1 MNVQRSRRETAIAGA
16 YRIYERKVYLNKKR
30 RQNELR
36 RRCSLFMIAMCLAA
50 VCTISY
56 HAISSRASTGKEQVS
71 FKYYTNITV
80 RYGESLWDIAD
91 SYIDYEQYKDK
102 NAYIAEVMSINHLED
117 EDMVKAGQYLI
128 VPYYSTEFLK

>member
-1 MNVQRSRRETAIAGA
+1 MNVQRSRRETAMA
-16 YRIYERKVYLNKKR
+16 YGIYKRKVYLNKKR

-56 HAISSRASTGKEQVS
+56 HAISSRASTGEEQVS

-102 NAYIAEVMSINHLED
+102 KAYIAEVMSINHLED